1 MRSKILKI
9 LKDSIKSFKDIK
21 KIELIAIFGSILD
34 KNNLNFKD
42 LDIISISDKN
52 TNRKFIFYL
61 KKLFNENGFKVI
73 SFETITKKPKK
84 RGKKIFIHN
93 LNYNSLSDLL
103 KREWKSVINTMKSD
117 MVVLYGDKNF
127 KNKLPSYKI
136 SKKELLSPIK
146 SWSKKISNEEEF
158 KNFKDY
164 LTKITPRLLKDYN
177 YLDLSNLKEIQRI
190 KNNNTSLKEK
200 LKEIGNLLS

>member
-1 MRSKILKI
+1 MSIYLYIDMRSKILKI

-117 MVVLYGDKNF
+117 TKNIILQ
-127 KNKLPSYKI
+127 KN
-136 SKKELLSPIK
+136 
-146 SWSKKISNEEEF
+146 
-158 KNFKDY
+158 
-164 LTKITPRLLKDYN
+164 
-177 YLDLSNLKEIQRI
+177 
-190 KNNNTSLKEK
+190 
-200 LKEIGNLLS
+200 